1 MTLKELWGHGP
12 VVTRGGRV
20 GWYVGVGSRDFKKVI
35 FSDSLPKLK
44 LELGSTL
51 TTPTQKLKLPKVPNQ
66 LQNHLIYPNWA
77 ALINLAQSWTCWVYR
92 NPSQIGFSKFV
103 ELSEILSITM
113 YCCVCIGIVT
123 LFWILANGK
132 KWKVRSIWCQTP
144 DWLEPSFFLKVQ
156 FF

>member
-12 VVTRGGRV
+12 VITRGGRV
-20 GWYVGVGSRDFKKVI
+20 GWYVGVRSGDFKKVI

-44 LELGSTL
+44 LELGPTFI
-51 TTPTQKLKLPKVPNQ
+51 TPTQKLKQPKVSNQ
-66 LQNHLIYPNWA
+66 LRLIYPNWA
-77 ALINLAQSWTCWVYR
+77 ALNNLAQSWTCWVGQ
-92 NPSQIGFSKFV
+92 NPWVGFSKYAQ
-103 ELSEILSITM
+103 LSKILSIIM